1 MADANY
7 YHRIAQGL
15 LSRSRFSEVKKGQH
29 LLLAEGF
36 YHLPIKVNSMFFL
49 KDERLKEKAAMDSCY
64 LLDENI
70 VGSRNSQDVEIPQLL
85 DVLKEAGVSVNK
97 EEDVDNYLEDRYDEM
112 VENMQE
118 TPDEQSAMADDI
130 SSRWQAYQKK
140 ELREITPGKDG
151 DWWLEE
157 DSFSV
162 SDSSSENPF
171 DK

>member
-1 MADANY
+1 
-7 YHRIAQGL
+7 
-15 LSRSRFSEVKKGQH
+15 
-29 LLLAEGF
+29 
-36 YHLPIKVNSMFFL
+36 
-49 KDERLKEKAAMDSCY
+49 MDSCY